1 MAVEHYYRCV
11 TWCRALITALISDV
25 RHRTEWK
32 CGKGKAMPKYLF
44 EANYVGDGIK
54 GLMQEG
60 GTKRR
65 EALKEALSSVG
76 GSLESFYY
84 AFGYYDVL
92 GVFEAPDDASAA
104 ALSLLINSTGNV
116 NVRLKPLLTV
126 EDLDEA
132 AKKTPSYRAPGQ

>member
-1 MAVEHYYRCV
+1 
-11 TWCRALITALISDV
+11 
-25 RHRTEWK
+25 
-32 CGKGKAMPKYLF
+32 MPKYLF
-44 EANYVGDGIK
+44 EATYVGQGIK

-65 EALKEALSSVG
+65 DALTEALGSVG
-76 GSLESFYY
+76 GTLESFYY

-104 ALSLLINSTGNV
+104 ALSLLINSSGNV

-126 EDLDEA
+126 EDIDEA